1 MTETS
6 PDPRDRAIA
15 QFLMTLSTAAAELA
29 AAFTARPMEQPDFRD
44 RLVGSMQRQ
53 VAALLDV
60 NGEEGVS
67 PRQITEMLGRTDD
80 GNVRNT
86 LNRLRELGVAELVPG
101 SSWPQMWRPTAL
113 YRKDS
118 PEAE

>member
-1 MTETS
+1 MN
-6 PDPRDRAIA
+6 RAIA
-15 QFLMTLSTAAAELA
+15 QLLMTLSTAAAELA
-29 AAFTARPMEQPDFRD
+29 AAFTARPTEQPDFRD

-67 PRQITEMLGRTDD
+67 PRTIAEMLGWTDD

-101 SSWPQMWRPTAL
+101 SSWRQMWRPTAL

-118 PEAE
+118 DRPRD